1 VDLDIACEFYENGR
15 TIDLISL
22 AIVAPDGEFFYAI
35 NQNMPF
41 GPICNHPYLMEH
53 VMPSLPVRLGYANPW
68 DADHPDFQ
76 FLMPC
81 SFIAEGVRR
90 FITRYEDPCLW
101 ADYGAYNHV
110 VMAQLWGRMQ
120 DYPAGLPMWTA
131 NTQQEIRRLGS
142 PAVPA
147 LVGEAPTALRKARH
161 NQSVRSFLRDY
172 EKEIHDGC
180 R

>member
-1 VDLDIACEFYENGR
+1 MDLDLACEFYENGR

-35 NQNMPF
+35 NQGMPF
-41 GPICNHPYLMEH
+41 GPIFRHRYLPEH
-53 VMPSLPVRLGYANPW
+53 VMPYLPVREGHFNPW
-68 DADHPDFQ
+68 DTEHPDYQ
-76 FLMPC
+76 FVMPLA
-81 SFIAEGVRR
+81 SIAQGARK
-90 FITRYEDPCLW
+90 FITRYSDPCLW

-110 VMAQLWGRMQ
+110 VFAQLWGRMQ
-120 DYPAGLPMWTA
+120 DYPVGLPMWTA

-142 PAVPA
+142 PAVPPM
-147 LVGEAPTALRKARH
+147 VGGDPTALRKAMH
-161 NQSVRSFLRDY
+161 NQTVRKFLREY